1 MAPYASG
8 EPDHWG
14 AASVGGLVF
23 RGGGRLLRKHAK
35 LKDRWCCDPTISSNS
50 PNEAST
56 GWSTEEGVAA
66 VSGGGRDHRK
76 SRKGDWQPPLLN

>member
-1 MAPYASG
+1 
-8 EPDHWG
+8 
-14 AASVGGLVF
+14 L
-23 RGGGRLLRKHAK
+23 GRRRSAE
-35 LKDRWCCDPTISSNS
+35 IASNS

-76 SRKGDWQPPLLN
+76 SRKGDWQTPLLN

>member
-1 MAPYASG
+1 VATANIVG
-8 EPDHWG
+8 
-14 AASVGGLVF
+14 SVRSF
-23 RGGGRLLRKHAK
+23 RAES
-35 LKDRWCCDPTISSNS
+35 ISSNS

-66 VSGGGRDHRK
+66 VSDGGRDHRK